1 MLRKTG
7 SITHADS
14 VSIAIEIMVKVL
26 SSLQMR
32 LLRLRDEKCLGQA
45 KDDN

>member
-7 SITHADS
+7 SITDTAT

-26 SSLQMR
+26 SNLQIR
-32 LLRLRDEKCLGQA
+32 LPRLRD
-45 KDDN
+45 